1 MFQQDWI
8 LRQIEMIG
16 VILARLLFGKDKPDY
31 EIVEKEKLSDSDQL
45 YIELIR
51 MLDEGKI
58 NEAENRLYEELDP
71 ARLPMLELAL
81 AFYSRLNQFD
91 DAIWK
96 HTTIPGRRS
105 KRACTPRQSS
115 SGFSWNKAVPRPRK
129 LASKRTSHSPCPRRH
144 P

>member
-51 MLDEGKI
+51 MLDEGKV

-91 DAIWK
+91 DAYLEA
-96 HTTIPGRRS
+96 HNYS
-105 KRACTPRQSS
+105 RQEIEE
-115 SGFSWNKAVPRPRK
+115 GLHAATK
-129 LASKRTSHSPCPRRH
+129 LFGIQLE
-144 P
+144 

>member
-51 MLDEGKI
+51 

-91 DAIWK
+91 DAYLEA
-96 HTTIPGRRS
+96 HNYS
-105 KRACTPRQSS
+105 RQEIEE
-115 SGFSWNKAVPRPRK
+115 GLHAATK
-129 LASKRTSHSPCPRRH
+129 LFGIQLE
-144 P
+144 